1 MIQAFATHHEIF
13 DKDRTKVVVSEYNKR
28 AMIPLLVKVNSFLNL
43 VASHNALEDENLF
56 TNSLLNVTT
65 YASKA
70 SEVMLVCEV
79 SMFHDIV
86 VFGEEVI
93 EPLTWWKEHT
103 SSFPIVFWL
112 GMFWTYQ
119 DLKLK
124 HNRFTLLQ
132 GNSKACKG
140 IAL

>member
-1 MIQAFATHHEIF
+1 MIQAFAIHHEVF

-28 AMIPLLVKVNSFLNL
+28 AMFPLLVKVKIFLNF
-43 VASHNALEDENLF
+43 VGSHNANLF
-56 TNSLLNVTT
+56 TNSLFDVAT

-93 EPLTWWKEHT
+93 EPLTWWKQHT
-103 SSFPIVFWL
+103 SRFP
-112 GMFWTYQ
+112 
-119 DLKLK
+119 KL
-124 HNRFTLLQ
+124 FF
-132 GNSKACKG
+132 G
-140 IAL
+140 